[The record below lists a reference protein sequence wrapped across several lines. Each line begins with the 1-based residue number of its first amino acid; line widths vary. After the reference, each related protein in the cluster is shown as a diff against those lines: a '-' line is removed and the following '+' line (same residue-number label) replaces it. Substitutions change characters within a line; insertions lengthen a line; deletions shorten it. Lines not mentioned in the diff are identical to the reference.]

1 MSLQRKYDIN
11 AVIKNSSSFID
22 ILTTVWSPYFIQ
34 WNETTFNKAFGW
46 AKYFKNV
53 LINLYYI

>member
-1 MSLQRKYDIN
+1 MSIQKNYDVN

-22 ILTTVWSPYFIQ
+22 ILTTVWTPNFLQ
-34 WNETTFNKAFGW
+34 WSETTFNKAFGW

-53 LINLYYI
+53 